1 HRHNNR
7 IRAGERDEEMKLPQP
22 LVHHP
27 PEHLREPIIGGG
39 ENSEDRRHAHN
50 QMEMANHKI
59 SIVQRNIQ
67 HRLSQERPAKSAR
80 YEQRNESDRKS
91 HRRLQANASTPK
103 STEPVES
110 LDSGR
115 YPDGHR
121 HNRKRKCRI
130 RAHAA
135 HEHVM
140 SPYHEAEKADGHEG
154 ISHRL
159 VSEDRLSGES
169 RDQLRRNPHSR
180 ENRYV

>member
-1 HRHNNR
+1 
-7 IRAGERDEEMKLPQP
+7 
-22 LVHHP
+22 
-27 PEHLREPIIGGG
+27 
-39 ENSEDRRHAHN
+39 
-50 QMEMANHKI
+50 MEMANHKV
-59 SIVQRNIQ
+59 SIVQRDIQ
-67 HRLSQERPAKSAR
+67 HWLSQEWPTQSTGD
-80 YEQRNESDRKS
+80 EQRNESNGKQ
-91 HRRLQANASTPK
+91 HRCLQANASTPQ

-110 LDSGR
+110 LNGGG
-115 YPDGHR
+115 YADGHR

-140 SPYHEAEKADGHEG
+140 SPHHEAEKADGHEG

-180 ENRYV
+180 ENRYVDLRMPKEPEQVLPEQRRSAFVP